1 MKHHWDSTIPKN
13 NIVRVFHWNPIMKTA
28 SQVVQDATALSP
40 PGDVTLLFVEQSGA
54 GTGLVSLHLAHS

>member
-1 MKHHWDSTIPKN
+1 
-13 NIVRVFHWNPIMKTA
+13 MKTA